1 MEPVERKGTR
11 MKHPYVS
18 EDHEGKPWFEWIV
31 AVIVVL
37 AAVMAV
43 LGYTKAAT
51 VVIAV
56 TAIATGLVRLVLRER
71 SPWKVRSVAFDA
83 FIGICLGLGLFVLLA
98 LLPVGL

>member
-1 MEPVERKGTR
+1 

-18 EDHEGKPWFEWIV
+18 EDHEGKPWFEWMV
-31 AVIVVL
+31 
-37 AAVMAV
+37 AAVVVIAAVSAV

>member
-1 MEPVERKGTR
+1 

-18 EDHEGKPWFEWIV
+18 EDHEGKPWFEWMV
-31 AVIVVL
+31 AVVVVI
-37 AAVMAV
+37 AAVSAV

>member
-1 MEPVERKGTR
+1 

-31 AVIVVL
+31 AAIVVL
-37 AAVMAV
+37 AAVLAV

-56 TAIATGLVRLVLRER
+56 TSMVTGLVRLVLRER